1 MLCFCRLSVSPHPL
15 WPPFLAHCLC
25 KVSIVK
31 NNWKFAQNKTKRCG
45 MLCTICA
52 CCEISFSLNFH
63 FICTRICRAFLSE
76 ALAFP
81 FSPDFPRKPTI
92 KCHIR
97 GVRETPEPPFSPLF
111 FSGGVAIVVR
121 SPSANVLFCWPRL
134 ERAFEIFMHANSSEK
149 HEKRKQQNEMKSKTT
164 GKKS

>member
-1 MLCFCRLSVSPHPL
+1 
-15 WPPFLAHCLC
+15 
-25 KVSIVK
+25 
-31 NNWKFAQNKTKRCG
+31 

-97 GVRETPEPPFSPLF
+97 GVRETPEPPLF
-111 FSGGVAIVVR
+111 FRGRGNCCKESKCKR
-121 SPSANVLFCWPRL
+121 FVLL
-134 ERAFEIFMHANSSEK
+134 AEIGARF
-149 HEKRKQQNEMKSKTT
+149 
-164 GKKS
+164 